1 MKQITSNGKDWLF
14 VPIPEG
20 TTVELSTDG
29 KVLAYQIIPMTAFN
43 DPTWHIDLPQGQ
55 WQLHA
60 TTDNITEEKADM
72 IVGRVVKQDGTLV
85 GYQDHEER
93 FTLPV
98 FKTAL
103 DSFPTFLTHHNLTGR
118 YAILRKL

>member
-1 MKQITSNGKDWLF
+1 MININSNGYDWLF
-14 VPIPEG
+14 VEIPEG
-20 TTVELSTDG
+20 IAQTIVTYWGGIPSIEFRVIKTQDIGHIELPKG
-29 KVLAYQIIPMTAFN
+29 NYL
-43 DPTWHIDLPQGQ
+43 LC
-55 WQLHA
+55 A